1 VTEAYSIPLIR
12 LFDNLIVSVQV
23 ALSDEIVERLMTQ
36 ITDAIERTNVSGL
49 ILDFSGADVMDSH
62 ITRRVHDIAVTAR
75 LMGVDT
81 VVCGLRASI
90 VITFTEMGLSL
101 TGVTT
106 ALNLER
112 ALEHLVLKSFL
123 KRGPLS
129 RATADDGSG
138 DAGERPGERPGQRQ
152 GAEGY
157 DAPRR

>member
-23 ALSDEIVERLMTQ
+23 ALSDEIVERLMSQ
-36 ITDAIERTNVSGL
+36 ITDAIERSNVSGL
-49 ILDFSGADVMDSH
+49 IIDFSGADVMDSH

-112 ALEHLVLKSFL
+112 ALEHLVMKGLKDGRLLAPAASD
-123 KRGPLS
+123 
-129 RATADDGSG
+129 ADRH
-138 DAGERPGERPGQRQ
+138 AEPGQRQ
-152 GAEGY
+152 GSEGA
-157 DAPRR
+157 DATRR